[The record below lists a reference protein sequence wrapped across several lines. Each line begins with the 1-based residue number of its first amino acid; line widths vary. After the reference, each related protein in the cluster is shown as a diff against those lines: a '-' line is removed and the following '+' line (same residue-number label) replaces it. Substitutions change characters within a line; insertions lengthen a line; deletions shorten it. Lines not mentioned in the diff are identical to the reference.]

1 MGVTG
6 RVDAHLNVT
15 NSTDKLVI
23 MANNITLVNIRVAV
37 INCTAG
43 RGMQVRTVSRYGD
56 FVIIR
61 LWEELEVDLEYT
73 LSTIFTYHWIKDG
86 PITLKQTMARMQLQP
101 GKAHLAYPCYDKKDF
116 VVPINLRLIT
126 PRRVKAISNEGYECK
141 PRKLRKDLYEWRFLS
156 TSAILLHKL
165 SWVVVPEK
173 LKGHVIIPKVLRQFA
188 EIEDVELK
196 VAANRSFQ
204 FLAQYFQGED
214 NRYIHKLDFVLTTEE
229 QDNMGFVLMKT
240 PVAIKGVALCKK
252 IAEQWTVH
260 LLPRYERPSWLATSG
275 VDYLCRLAFADDED
289 GVVAAFQPEI
299 DKCMTNTATDDIKRL
314 LAFRMA
320 HIALGDIITKEAI
333 QRHVSENMFTDATP
347 YDATLDLFGP
357 ALPMEN
363 LQAFM
368 AAGFQT
374 VKLVRTFGAEKT
386 LTWKEP
392 KEIPVLVATNAISS
406 ALKLKTPDGFIVTW
420 LDASN
425 PQIQLALADTDSLF
439 VNPGVMGCYGV
450 ELDYKAWALVG
461 HKMEME
467 TPNVLNAHYLLSQA
481 SKQYCNVS
489 WPHDIT
495 GFLWTCGVLKG
506 GDKERW
512 DQYGKQFVISESHA
526 YTMLML
532 TSDLDKAYKKR
543 VDDLIRKRV
552 EAINVTTDLLPSAEE
567 TSTAVVLANVAC
579 FIGSAKCAEFT
590 AGLENLVVDSDFKSS
605 VQNLTLLAPEAVACN
620 LASSVADDAAFD
632 AKLKDAPLS
641 MRLAFAACVREGI
654 GEERL
659 KRLALD
665 AISNDLDR
673 EGTTNVRLSPYLRK
687 KILDLLK
694 LQEPS
699 PLSQSRLLQAAAIK
713 RANKLRAVRSLLEAK
728 TIQRILKPVRLGRSA
743 GDDALKSIN
752 ETDAAEYEPLE
763 YWARQNS

>member
-1 MGVTG
+1 
-6 RVDAHLNVT
+6 
-15 NSTDKLVI
+15 

-141 PRKLRKDLYEWRFLS
+141 PR
-156 TSAILLHKL
+156 
-165 SWVVVPEK
+165 
-173 LKGHVIIPKVLRQFA
+173 
-188 EIEDVELK
+188 
-196 VAANRSFQ
+196 N
-204 FLAQYFQGED
+204 
-214 NRYIHKLDFVLTTEE
+214 
-229 QDNMGFVLMKT
+229 
-240 PVAIKGVALCKK
+240 
-252 IAEQWTVH
+252 
-260 LLPRYERPSWLATSG
+260 
-275 VDYLCRLAFADDED
+275 
-289 GVVAAFQPEI
+289 
-299 DKCMTNTATDDIKRL
+299 
-314 LAFRMA
+314 
-320 HIALGDIITKEAI
+320 
-333 QRHVSENMFTDATP
+333 
-347 YDATLDLFGP
+347 
-357 ALPMEN
+357 
-363 LQAFM
+363 
-368 AAGFQT
+368 
-374 VKLVRTFGAEKT
+374 
-386 LTWKEP
+386 
-392 KEIPVLVATNAISS
+392 
-406 ALKLKTPDGFIVTW
+406 
-420 LDASN
+420 
-425 PQIQLALADTDSLF
+425 
-439 VNPGVMGCYGV
+439 
-450 ELDYKAWALVG
+450 
-461 HKMEME
+461 
-467 TPNVLNAHYLLSQA
+467 
-481 SKQYCNVS
+481 S

-532 TSDLDKAYKKR
+532 TSDLDKAYKKTELR
-543 VDDLIRKRV
+543 LFYFER
-552 EAINVTTDLLPSAEE
+552 
-567 TSTAVVLANVAC
+567 TSTAVALANVAC
-579 FIGSAKCAEFT
+579 FIGSARCAEFT

-699 PLSQSRLLQAAAIK
+699 PLSQS
-713 RANKLRAVRSLLEAK
+713 
-728 TIQRILKPVRLGRSA
+728 
-743 GDDALKSIN
+743 
-752 ETDAAEYEPLE
+752 
-763 YWARQNS
+763 